1 MKSLKIRNKIK
12 ISQNSDPYIIA
23 EIGTNHNRNYNI
35 AKKMIY
41 DLSKTNCN
49 CIKFQIYEPFE
60 IVSKNIKSSEYG
72 LDKIYGNISAAKM
85 FQNYLVTPKSWFPKL
100 KNLCHSLSLDF
111 AITIH
116 GENGLKWAKKIQPDL
131 IKIASMDHTNI
142 PFIKKIINKLKV
154 PILASIGMA
163 DLKDVKRLKKT
174 LKKHKAGFGIFHCCS
189 VYPSNQ
195 KEIRLTNINYLIK
208 KLNLLTGFSDHTIGK
223 NSSGRARELG
233 ATFFEKHVTLNK
245 KLKGPDHS
253 FALEI
258 KYFKNFV
265 KYISK
270 QKIKTSKKKLKFK
283 KIGHRE
289 IKNRSLYLKSII
301 VKKNLK
307 IGDRIN
313 KKNIYFARPGNGIP
327 PYNFEKVLGLRV
339 KKIFYAEDVLDKNF
353 LKK

>member
-1 MKSLKIRNKIK
+1 MKSLIIRKKIK
-12 ISQNSDPYIIA
+12 ISKSNDPYIIA

-72 LDKIYGNISAAKM
+72 LDKIYGNISAEKM
-85 FQNYLVTPKSWFPKL
+85 FKNYLVTPKKWFPKL
-100 KNLCHSLSLDF
+100 KNLCHSLGLDF

-116 GENGLKWAKKIQPDL
+116 GENGLKWAKKINPDL

-142 PFIKKIINKLKV
+142 PFIKKIINNLNV
-154 PILASIGMA
+154 PILASVGMA
-163 DLKDVKRLKKT
+163 DLKDVKRLHKT
-174 LKKHKAGFGIFHCCS
+174 LKKHNAGFGIFHCCS
-189 VYPSNQ
+189 VYPSN
-195 KEIRLTNINYLIK
+195 KNEIRLSNISYLIK

-223 NSSGRARELG
+223 ISSGRARALG

-245 KLKGPDHS
+245 KLKGPDHP

-265 KYISK
+265 KYVSR
-270 QKIKTSKKKLKFK
+270 QKIKNSKKKLKFK
-283 KIGHRE
+283 NIGPKE
-289 IKNRSLYLKSII
+289 KKNRLLYLKSII

-307 IGDRIN
+307 IGYRIN
-313 KKNIYFARPGNGIP
+313 KKYIYFARPGNGIP
-327 PYNFEKVLGLRV
+327 PYKFEKILGLRV
-339 KKIFYAEDVLDKNF
+339 KKNFYAEDILDQNF
-353 LKK
+353 LTK

>member
-1 MKSLKIRNKIK
+1 MKSLIIRKKIK
-12 ISQNSDPYIIA
+12 ISKNNDPYIIA

-35 AKKMIY
+35 AKKMII

-72 LDKIYGNISAAKM
+72 LDKIYGNISAEKM
-85 FQNYLVTPKSWFPKL
+85 FKNYLVTPKKWFPKL
-100 KNLCHSLSLDF
+100 KNFCHSLGLDF
-111 AITIH
+111 AVTIH
-116 GENGLKWAKKIQPDL
+116 GENGLNWAKKIKPDL

-142 PFIKKIINKLKV
+142 PFIKKIINKIKV

-163 DLKDVKRLKKT
+163 SLKDIKRLKKT
-174 LKKHKAGFGIFHCCS
+174 LKKHKAGFGIFHCCA
-189 VYPSNQ
+189 VYPSSQ
-195 KEIRLTNINYLIK
+195 KEIRLKNISYLIK
-208 KLNLLTGFSDHTIGK
+208 KLNLLTGFSDHTLGK
-223 NSSGRARELG
+223 ISSGKARSLG

-245 KLKGPDHS
+245 QFKGPDHP

-265 KYISK
+265 QYISK
-270 QKIKTSKKKLKFK
+270 QKIKNSKTKIKFK
-283 KIGHRE
+283 KIGNRE
-289 IKNRSLYLKSII
+289 KKNSLLYLKSII
-301 VKKNLK
+301 VRKNLK

-313 KKNIYFARPGNGIP
+313 KKNIYFARPGTGIP
-327 PYNFEKVLGLRV
+327 PYKLEKVLGLKV
-339 KKIFYAEDVLDKNF
+339 KKNFLAEDVLDQNF